1 MCIYTLEI
9 YNIRHNIFLFLF
21 FKINKNV
28 MRIIKSIRNS
38 IGKLANLKE
47 KFYVNN
53 IFTINF
59 K

>member
-21 FKINKNV
+21 FEINKNF
-28 MRIIKSIRNS
+28 MRIIKRISNS
-38 IGKLANLKE
+38 IAKLANLKE